1 MQTVTSLPAPHFQ
14 LGECMDIDLRVA
26 PHAGDLVIAPDANQ
40 TPRFILGSLEHR
52 RELICASRLAAIE
65 HATRYASSRGVS
77 VWQVDQQAHFT
88 LIFTPWQTVEAST
101 AIHAAANSPR

>member
-1 MQTVTSLPAPHFQ
+1 
-14 LGECMDIDLRVA
+14 MDTELCVA
-26 PHAGDLVIAPDANQ
+26 PHVGDLVIAPD
-40 TPRFILGSLEHR
+40 TDHTKRFILGSVEHR
-52 RELICASRLAAIE
+52 RELICPSRLAAIE